1 MVQMPKK
8 QIRNN
13 LLITF
18 LTSLTQKTVKLVILI
33 WQTTSVNSTITLKQT
48 KVLFVELTLRPVFHL
63 DVDLLRELEP
73 LQIF

>member
-8 QIRNN
+8 QTRNN

-18 LTSLTQKTVKLVILI
+18 LTSLTLKTVKLVILI

-63 DVDLLRELEP
+63 DVDLLRELE
-73 LQIF
+73 LL